1 MTMLGAGLAGCP
13 ETKRDTTPKPLSAKQ
28 IVEQSKPAIVRVE
41 VGNDRMGTGFVI
53 DGAGVIATNLHV
65 VYGADQINVRTLD
78 GSVLPVGHVVA
89 IDPNHDLALIA
100 VTPPKPLPTLALGD
114 SDQVAAGDPVLAIG
128 NPLGVLDYTVSDGL
142 ISSVREVGPDVK
154 LLQISAP
161 ISQGSSGGPLF
172 NPFGEVIGVST
183 AIFTEGQN
191 LNFGVPSNYVKAL
204 AAARDP
210 ITVQQFAA
218 LTRRSTDVVAGNGV
232 KIVREVPSHPLVI
245 FDGCDDA
252 SITEAVGAIHDAI
265 ELGAPLYNQGNHE
278 ACFRIYEGASSKL
291 ERESSCRG
299 VREAF
304 GAGLL
309 RASTLDNAT
318 LRAWALRDTFDGIVD
333 VALRFKQAREAAEAS
348 GKGGGAGSGS
358 GAKPDTS
365 KPPKRP

>member
-1 MTMLGAGLAGCP
+1 MVGVLVGCGP
-13 ETKRDTTPKPLSAKQ
+13 SKGPAAPKQLTPKQ

-41 VGNDRMGTGFVI
+41 AGGDRLGTGFII
-53 DGAGVIATNLHV
+53 DSAGVIATNLHV
-65 VYGADQINVRTLD
+65 VVGASEVRIRTLD
-78 GSVLPVGHVVA
+78 GTVLIVSGVLGL
-89 IDPNHDLALIA
+89 DPNHDLALLSVSPA
-100 VTPPKPLPTLALGD
+100 APMPALKLGD

-142 ISSVREVGPDVK
+142 IAAVREVAPDVK

-191 LNFGVPSNYVKAL
+191 LNFGVPSNYVTAL
-204 AAARDP
+204 AAAKAP
-210 ITVQQFAA
+210 MSMAAFAE
-218 LTRRSTDVVAGNGV
+218 LTRPHDELGTSGKRISR
-232 KIVREVPSHPLVI
+232 KVPSHPLAL
-245 FDGCDDA
+245 FEGCDEPA
-252 SITEAVGAIHDAI
+252 IGEAVRAIGEAI

-291 ERESSCRG
+291 ERDSKCRG
-299 VREAF
+299 IRDAF

-318 LRAWALRDTFDGIVD
+318 ERAWALRDTFDGLLD
-333 VALRFKQAREAAEAS
+333 VAMRWKQAQPA
-348 GKGGGAGSGS
+348 
-358 GAKPDTS
+358 S
-365 KPPKRP
+365 KP